1 VEAGRVKRWLF
12 GGAAALVVVAVVVGV
27 VLLRG
32 GGPREKV
39 QAIQATATIEPGAH
53 LFGDRLAAR
62 VEVLVDRRAVDPAS
76 VRVQAGF
83 TPYGTAGP
91 ATFSTR
97 RAGNDV
103 SLRYGFTLLCLRDEC
118 RPEPRGA
125 KEFRFGTVQ
134 IRFRDHG
141 RATTLA
147 VPWPPIEVGSRLT
160 SADIGQPQLRAQ
172 DTELPPVSYRASP
185 GLLAG
190 LLFVLAAGLAVGGG
204 VLVWPS
210 VRPLLP
216 ARRPR
221 DELAGLPPLERAVAL
236 LRRSLARGRAADQR
250 KALDRLARE
259 LRESGRDELA
269 GGARELAWS
278 EREPA
283 PDEMTGLAGQVE
295 ATIGAER

>member
-1 VEAGRVKRWLF
+1 VRRLPLV
-12 GGAAALVVVAVVVGV
+12 GGAAALAVAGVVVAV

-32 GGPREKV
+32 GGSAEKV
-39 QAIQATATIEPGAH
+39 QAIQASATIEPGAH
-53 LFGDRLAAR
+53 LFGDRLLAR

-76 VRVQAGF
+76 VRVRAAF
-83 TPYGTAGP
+83 MPYGTAGP
-91 ATFSTR
+91 PTVSTGL
-97 RAGNDV
+97 AGNDV

-141 RATTLA
+141 RAATLA

-160 SADIGQPQLRAQ
+160 SADIGQPQLRAR
-172 DTELPPVSYRASP
+172 DTELPAVSYRVSP
-185 GLLAG
+185 SLLSTLLFLLA
-190 LLFVLAAGLAVGGG
+190 AALAVGAG

-210 VRPLLP
+210 VSPLLP
-216 ARRPR
+216 ARGAR
-221 DELAGLPPLERAVAL
+221 DDLAGLPPLERAVTL

-259 LRESGRDELA
+259 LRRSGRDDLA
-269 GGARELAWS
+269 GGARALAWS
-278 EREPA
+278 EQEPP
-283 PDEMTGLAGQVE
+283 PDEMTALAGRVE
-295 ATIGAER
+295 ATIGAGR